1 VEKRGRRAE
10 VKEFTVP
17 RNIFYGYGAIANVTK
32 IPAKRAMVVSDS
44 VMASL
49 GWVERVKAILEANGT
64 EVMLFTD
71 VEPDPSRDTVAS
83 GAKIMREF
91 RPEVIVGL
99 GGGSSIDAGKAMWV
113 FYELPEMTWETA
125 SVPFSVP
132 SLRKQ
137 ARFIA
142 IPSTSGTGTEVGI
155 GAVITDRAAEPA
167 VKKSIDSYEL
177 TPDVAIVDPE
187 LCLTMPPEVTANTG
201 IDVIS
206 HALEAYVSVGAN
218 DFSDG
223 LAIKALQ
230 LAFEWLPSAVKD
242 GTDRTAREKMHYASA
257 VAGLAFNNA
266 GLGITHSLAHQLGS
280 VWGVPHGRA
289 NAVMMPYV
297 VVYNSEVSGAR
308 YGDVASALGVSGKSA
323 EESVAGLIDRTIEL
337 MRQIGMP
344 TSIAELDIASDE
356 WDKTLDVLARNA
368 LDDACTGDNVRQ
380 PTVEDLKD
388 MYLRSREGLVR
399 QA

>member
-1 VEKRGRRAE
+1 

-17 RNIFYGYGAIANVTK
+17 RNTFYGFGAVANVTA
-32 IPAKRAMVVSDS
+32 IPARRAMVVSDS
-44 VMASL
+44 VMLGL
-49 GWVERVKAILEANGT
+49 GWVEKVGAILEANGT
-64 EVMLFTD
+64 EVTVFTD

-83 GAKIMREF
+83 GVDIMREW
-91 RPEVIVGL
+91 RPEVVVGL

-113 FYELPEMTWETA
+113 FYELPEMTWDIA
-125 SVPFSVP
+125 SVPFSLP
-132 SLRKQ
+132 PLRSK
-137 ARFIA
+137 ARYIA
-142 IPSTSGTGTEVGI
+142 VPSTSGTGTEVGI
-155 GAVITDRAAEPA
+155 GAVITNTHADPP

-201 IDVIS
+201 MDVIS
-206 HALEAYVSVGAN
+206 HALEAYVAAGAN

-230 LAFEWLPSAVKD
+230 LAFGWLPSAVKD

-289 NAVMMPYV
+289 NAVIMPYAVGYNAV
-297 VVYNSEVSGAR
+297 VSASR
-308 YGDVASALGVSGKSA
+308 YADVASAIGVGGEDV
-323 EESVAGLIDRTIEL
+323 EESVARLIDRIVEL
-337 MRQIGMP
+337 MKQVGMP
-344 TSIAELDIASDE
+344 LSIEELGIASDE
-356 WDKTLDVLARNA
+356 FGRMIDVIARNA
-368 LDDACTGDNVRQ
+368 LDDACTGDNDRQ
-380 PTVEDLKD
+380 PTAEDLKGI
-388 MYLRSREGLVR
+388 YARSWEGAVH